1 MSVAFYLDLK
11 KTKRF
16 FCYDVVQN
24 YDSFDTIVLVQQVES
39 YTEKILLSA
48 LNRRPNLYVTTNPKE
63 LINVKNAVQFCDFEL
78 INWDDVLDTNL
89 HQRASSYV
97 VRKGLSRK
105 AQFASQL
112 RKYCAKHPHSILKK
126 AIPKTCVLETW
137 DAFSNTLRMNFG
149 TGGFANFDDDFT
161 STYLN
166 QMSLRDKINM
176 VLEENSDAPELMSQ
190 SNNSNNSNN
199 GIDNDSNMWILKPSV
214 VNKGLEISIVNSYD
228 QLLDTL
234 ENVPDIREWVLQK

>member
-1 MSVAFYLDLK
+1 MSVVFYLDLK

-16 FCYDVVQN
+16 SCYDVVQN
-24 YDSFDTIVLVQQVES
+24 LDYFDTVVLVQQVES
-39 YTEKILLSA
+39 YTEQIITSA
-48 LNRRPNLYVTTNPKE
+48 LNRRPNIYVTKNPNE
-63 LINVKNAVQFCDFEL
+63 VARVKDAVQFCDFEL
-78 INWDDVLDTNL
+78 INWDDVLDNDL

-105 AQFASQL
+105 AQFSSQL
-112 RKYCAKHPHSILKK
+112 RKYCAKHPQSILKR

-137 DAFSNTLRMNFG
+137 DAFSNSLRMNFG

-166 QMSLRDKINM
+166 QMTLREKLNM
-176 VLEENSDAPELMSQ
+176 VLEENSEVPELML
-190 SNNSNNSNN
+190 NSN
-199 GIDNDSNMWILKPSV
+199 DTWILKPSV
-214 VNKGLEISIVNSYD
+214 VNKGLEISIINSYN